1 MPYQGNNLTTLSHRL
16 HIARGAKAA
25 ATSLDLTTKGNFANK
40 PTTTDV
46 LDIFTLDVVT
56 PRDVPV
62 MAESSVNGLRFLFC
76 GDGGEDATFTYRL
89 LTWGNENW
97 PAKIA
102 ATGAGT
108 LGTQGVI
115 KFPHNNE
122 TTAMLWADTISVT
135 LDNWPKEIES
145 TDTTGNNTVA
155 ELWMDGC
162 GSRYWSMEIPT
173 TSGGGDLVAVYWGYF

>member
-16 HIARGAKAA
+16 HIARGAAAA
-25 ATSLDLTTKGNFANK
+25 ATSLDLTTKGDFANK
-40 PTTTDV
+40 PAGV

-56 PRDVPV
+56 PRDASVF
-62 MAESSVNGLRFLFC
+62 AESPVNGIRFLFC
-76 GDGGEDATFTYRL
+76 GEGSANATFTYRL

-97 PAKIA
+97 PAKIV
-102 ATGAGT
+102 ATGECT

-115 KFPHNNE
+115 KFPHNGE
-122 TTAMLWADTISVT
+122 TTGFLWADTISIT
-135 LDNWPKEIES
+135 YENWPKEIES
-145 TDTTGNNTVA
+145 TDTTGNDTVA

-173 TSGGGDLVAVYWGYF
+173 TSVGGKLVAVYWGYF